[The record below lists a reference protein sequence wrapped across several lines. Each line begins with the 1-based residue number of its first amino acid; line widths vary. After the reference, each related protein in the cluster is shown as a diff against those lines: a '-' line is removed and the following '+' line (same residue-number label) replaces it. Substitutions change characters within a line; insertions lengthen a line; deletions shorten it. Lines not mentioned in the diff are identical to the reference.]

1 ICKEVGKVIE
11 LEKSVHNLANF
22 KGDRGIAHTRW
33 ATHGKPSKNNS
44 HPHAS
49 ERFCI
54 VHNGVIENFADLKIV
69 LINDGYKFK
78 SDTDTEV

>member
-1 ICKEVGKVIE
+1 
-11 LEKSVHNLANF
+11 F
-22 KGDRGIAHTRW
+22 KGDIGIAHTRC

-49 ERFCI
+49 ESCCI
-54 VHNGVIENFADLKIV
+54 VHNGVIENYAELKKV

-78 SDTDTEV
+78 SDTDTEVISHMLQKEWSDN